1 MSYLPTQEIV
11 KDILDKKSKYI
22 SAYAF
27 IYHDKDTY
35 DKDILDGDKVIHA
48 QGELKQPHFHIYL
61 KLKASRQEE
70 EIRRWFMP
78 KGVKDSNGLAFNCLS
93 QKVKSAYGAI
103 EYLTHRNAPEKYQ
116 YDDSEVISYNI
127 DNILEDCPKDDSFN
141 VIEDILN
148 GVSTRDLVRRYG
160 RDYIYHIS
168 AYEAVAQK
176 IKAEEELNEFKEE
189 LNAFHGLQYV
199 QETIKE
205 V

>member
-1 MSYLPTQEIV
+1 M
-11 KDILDKKSKYI
+11 
-22 SAYAF
+22 
-27 IYHDKDTY
+27 
-35 DKDILDGDKVIHA
+35 
-48 QGELKQPHFHIYL
+48 
-61 KLKASRQEE
+61 
-70 EIRRWFMP
+70 
-78 KGVKDSNGLAFNCLS
+78 
-93 QKVKSAYGAI
+93 
-103 EYLTHRNAPEKYQ
+103 HRNAPEKYQ

-141 VIEDILN
+141 VIEDILS

-168 AYEAVAQK
+168 AYETVAQK
-176 IKAEEELNEFKEE
+176 IKAEEEVNEFKEE